1 MLTELH
7 ITDFAIIDRLDLSLG
22 PGFNVLTGE
31 TGAGKSIIVDAINAL
46 LGSKLGAEFVRSGA
60 EVARVEG
67 IFILPAGIDLA
78 ALADLGIE
86 PEEGCLILSRE
97 LHRSGRSICRING
110 RLVPISLLQEVGQA
124 LVDIHG
130 QSEHLSL
137 LRPAQHVD
145 FLDRYGGLLELRS
158 AVAIQVAALR
168 AVRRELQGLM
178 ADEREIARR
187 VDLLRY
193 QIDEINAAN
202 LSPEEEADLL
212 RERTLLQNAERIMAL
227 ADTAYAALYAGSEG
241 QAAAVDLIS
250 QASMALAELQRLDP
264 SLAEQASQVE
274 SLVWQLQDLAH
285 FIRTYRDNVEYN
297 PERLQQVEERLDLIH
312 NLQRKYGSS
321 IPEILAYR
329 DKAVAEL
336 EAVTHS
342 EERIAELKEQE
353 AALLVRIGQL
363 AWDLSQA
370 RQEAAA
376 RLATAIE
383 RELAELN
390 MPRVRFQ
397 VDIRQEEDPQGV
409 PGPGDKRYAFDSTGI
424 DKVEFLISPNPGEP
438 LKPLAKI
445 ASGGETSRLMLAMR
459 SILSAADAVPTLIF
473 DEIDQGI
480 GGRSGHVVG
489 EKLWGLTTRHQVIC
503 VTHLPQIA
511 AFGDVHFSISKQ
523 IIGDRTVTRA
533 RCLSG
538 DSRVVELA
546 EMLGGATEPAMETA
560 RAILQETDQKKKIHQ
575 EALSHERTFTL
586 EPPKTSGIDG

>member
-60 EVARVEG
+60 EIARIEG
-67 IFILPAGIDLA
+67 IFTLPPDANLT

-97 LHRSGRSICRING
+97 LHSSGRSICRING
-110 RLVPISLLQEVGQA
+110 RLVPVSLLQEVGQA

-145 FLDRYGGLLELRS
+145 LLDRYGGLLGLRS
-158 AVAIQVAALR
+158 AVAAQVAALR

-187 VDLLRY
+187 MDLLRY

-202 LSPEEEADLL
+202 LSPEEEAELL
-212 RERTLLQNAERIMAL
+212 RERTILQNAERIMSL
-227 ADTAYAALYAGSEG
+227 ADTVYAALYAGSEG
-241 QAAAVDLIS
+241 QAAAVDLVS
-250 QASMALAELQRLDP
+250 QASAALAELQRLDP
-264 SLAEQASQVE
+264 SLAEQASQAE
-274 SLVWQLQDLAH
+274 GLVWQLQDLAR
-285 FIRTYRDNVEYN
+285 IVRAYRDNVEYN

-312 NLQRKYGSS
+312 NLKRKYGSS

-329 DKAVAEL
+329 DKAMAEL
-336 EAVTHS
+336 EAITYS
-342 EERIAELKEQE
+342 EERLAELKEQE
-353 AALLVRIGQL
+353 AALLARIGQL

-376 RLATAIE
+376 RLAAAME

-397 VDIRQEEDPQGV
+397 VEIRQEEDPQGA
-409 PGPGDKRYAFDSTGI
+409 PGPGDKHYAFDSTGI

-480 GGRSGHVVG
+480 GGRSGYIVG
-489 EKLWGLTTRHQVIC
+489 EKLWGLTARHQVIC

-511 AFGDVHFSISKQ
+511 AFGDDHFCISKQ
-523 IIGDRTVTRA
+523 IVADRTVTRA
-533 RCLSG
+533 RHLTG
-538 DSRVVELA
+538 DSRVLELA
-546 EMLGGATEPAMETA
+546 EMLGGATEPALETA
-560 RAILQETDQKKKIHQ
+560 KAMLQETDQRKRLHRGG
-575 EALSHERTFTL
+575 L
-586 EPPKTSGIDG
+586 